1 MGMTARMTSHPTLNP
16 KPYNLQTC
24 HLGGL
29 VVVRDDGEDGVASNS
44 LGLLRQGNGL
54 LGAVA
59 ASTGHDLHGRQFSG
73 NPSWKIKECEG
84 GGRDW

>member
-1 MGMTARMTSHPTLNP
+1 MTLHPTLYP
-16 KPYNLQTC
+16 KPYTLQTW

-44 LGLLRQGNGL
+44 LGLLREGNGL

-59 ASTGHDLHGRQFSG
+59 AGTSHDLHGRQFSG
-73 NPSWKIKECEG
+73 NPSWKIKE
-84 GGRDW
+84 R